1 LSSAEAFYVTFMG
14 GIMLIVSIICIL
26 DTIGRR
32 QARREKERRRNYAP
46 E

>member
-1 LSSAEAFYVTFMG
+1 MVGAYIILGTMLAF
-14 GIMLIVSIICIL
+14 ILIVGIL